1 ELAIWYYN
9 AGCKSD
15 AAKVLELAPTNAEV
29 LYWRSFLEN
38 KALNFQQL
46 RPEFVFPFRTE
57 TAEVLKELIK
67 QNDNWLL
74 KYHLALIEWNYNNIE
89 SAKQLFQA
97 CGNAV
102 TYAPFY
108 AARAKFNMKNDSS
121 ALLHDLQQARKMDK
135 NQWRYGR
142 NLINYYLSNKQY
154 NLALQTAK
162 EYQNQFKG
170 NFVLDMLYAKT
181 LLVNKNY
188 KEVDNLLKTI
198 QILPNEG
205 ATGGRQLY
213 KETELMLA
221 IEEMK
226 NNNYDKALQ
235 YITSSRLWPEN
246 LGVGKPYEE
255 DIDERLE
262 DWLAYESYSKQG
274 NAVAAKKMLDKILS
288 KSPGMVA
295 SVNNLISAWALQKT
309 GKHDQAKKLLS
320 EWVEKDK
327 NNALAHWAIN
337 VYNGENKNLPENI
350 DTNENYRILNQ
361 LINLKL

>member
-1 ELAIWYYN
+1 
-9 AGCKSD
+9 
-15 AAKVLELAPTNAEV
+15 
-29 LYWRSFLEN
+29 
-38 KALNFQQL
+38 
-46 RPEFVFPFRTE
+46 
-57 TAEVLKELIK
+57 
-67 QNDNWLL
+67 
-74 KYHLALIEWNYNNIE
+74 
-89 SAKQLFQA
+89 
-97 CGNAV
+97 
-102 TYAPFY
+102 
-108 AARAKFNMKNDSS
+108 MKNDSS
-121 ALLHDLQQARKMDK
+121 AVLNDLQQARKMDK

-181 LLVNKNY
+181 LLANKNY

-262 DWLAYESYSKQG
+262 DWLAYESYTKQG

-288 KSPGMVA
+288 KSPEMVA
-295 SVNNLISAWALQKT
+295 SVNNLITPGPYKKQESMTRQK
-309 GKHDQAKKLLS
+309 
-320 EWVEKDK
+320 
-327 NNALAHWAIN
+327 NF
-337 VYNGENKNLPENI
+337 
-350 DTNENYRILNQ
+350 
-361 LINLKL
+361 